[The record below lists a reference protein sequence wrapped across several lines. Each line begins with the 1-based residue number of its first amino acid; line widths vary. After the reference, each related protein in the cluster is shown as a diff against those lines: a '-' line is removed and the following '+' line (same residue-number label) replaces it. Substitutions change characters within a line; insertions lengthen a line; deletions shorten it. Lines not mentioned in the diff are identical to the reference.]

1 MRVHSS
7 IAIRGRALLLLLLL
21 LLLHGHP
28 LVVLPI
34 EARAHP
40 IIALVIVNFVYLFID
55 GGLLDRS

>member
-7 IAIRGRALLLLLLL
+7 IAIRGRALLQLL

-40 IIALVIVNFVYLFID
+40 IIALVIVNLVYLFID
-55 GGLLDRS
+55 GGLLDRG